1 MEQHIRVEKIK
12 LQELGFSTLAVKRVL
27 LTHVEALNTLNTL
40 ALLDTEKFNR
50 HARWLIETMHE
61 SLLEQGLSLDKVS
74 EALLEVAE

>member
-1 MEQHIRVEKIK
+1 MKYIQIEKNK

-40 ALLDTEKFNR
+40 ALLDIEKFNY
-50 HARWLIETMHE
+50 HARWLIETMYE
-61 SLLEQGLSLDKVS
+61 SLLEQGLSLDRIS